1 MARTNHLLDTF
12 RSLPMFAGS
21 SEEELERVDALAD
34 EVTISAG
41 RVLVSQG
48 EIGREFVVIVSG
60 EARVE
65 RDGVEIARL
74 GAGDHFGELSLL
86 CDHPRNATVIAVT
99 DLVAEV
105 IARPA
110 FQQLLEDSP
119 RATLNLL
126 RSTAH
131 RLSELDDELA
141 ALRSH

>member
-1 MARTNHLLDTF
+1 
-12 RSLPMFAGS
+12 
-21 SEEELERVDALAD
+21 
-34 EVTISAG
+34 
-41 RVLVSQG
+41 
-48 EIGREFVVIVSG
+48 
-60 EARVE
+60 
-65 RDGVEIARL
+65 
-74 GAGDHFGELSLL
+74 
-86 CDHPRNATVIAVT
+86 VIAVT